1 MNEPRL
7 KHVQCLDARGLH
19 RMAYHEWGDPANARV
34 VVCVHGLT
42 RQGRDF
48 DALAQRLSAD
58 FRVVCPDVVGRGHS
72 DWLADPSGYAIPQYV
87 ADMVTLIARLE
98 AAELHWVGTSMGGLI
113 GLGVA
118 ALAGAPL
125 RSLVLN
131 DVGPALEWGAL
142 QRIGQFVGLP
152 VRWPDEQTA
161 IDALW
166 SVSQGFGPH
175 TPEQW
180 RALCRPQLRQGDD
193 GWRSHYDPAIGL
205 AFRALTP
212 ELAAAG
218 EAALW
223 AAWDRI
229 TCPVLLL
236 RGAASDLLSAATAQA
251 MGERGPRARRVEFDG
266 VGHAPTLVQP
276 DQQEPVLAFLAQ
288 A

>member
-72 DWLADPSGYAIPQYV
+72 DWLADPAGYAIPQYV

-131 DVGPALEWGAL
+131 DVGPALEWTAL